1 VAYTVQLAAAAQR
14 QLRGLPQAVLNRL
27 LPRIAD
33 LANEPRPQGC
43 KKLQGEIELYR
54 VRVGE
59 YRVIYAIDDDAL
71 TVLVVKIADRK
82 EAYRRR
88 FP

>member
-1 VAYTVQLAAAAQR
+1 MAYTVQLAPAAQR
-14 QLRGLPQAVLNRL
+14 QMRGLPQAVQGRL

-33 LANEPRPQGC
+33 LSSEPRPQGC
-43 KKLQGEIELYR
+43 KKLRGEAELYR
-54 VRVGE
+54 IRVGG

-71 TVLVVKIADRK
+71 TVMVVKVADRK